1 MFPSEYVF
9 GLPLTKEL
17 KDSIQERTRQ
27 QLSEMLGVEVDNVM
41 AEYVVVMIGNNK
53 SMSQIAH
60 DLVDFIGDEHAQQFV
75 AWLSVT
81 LKTLEGANETTTAPP
96 ATTEDEELDALA
108 PPSAESDVKVTSD
121 DSSSASSS
129 RVVNLK
135 GIGGGSSAGE
145 KKTVV
150 LSGSSGASG
159 TVRSLNRGSADMQDV
174 LARRSQRFGLPTPTE
189 APKSKQDGQGKR
201 GARDTNDK
209 PKNGGVKRK
218 NDGES
223 GEEAQPAKRPGS
235 ASRVARLLGPPVN
248 TDQAELDARDGGS
261 SNKRKKNGR
270 DDRNNRKRS
279 GSESRQEQENQ
290 SDGDSNGRRS
300 TRRRTD
306 GGNDRSSADGSTP
319 PLPPNSPRDDRR
331 SDNRRRDQRDG
342 RGGPTPPPHHFGGPG
357 FRGPP
362 GFGGPYPPPPYGMYY
377 PPPYGMPPYG
387 MGFPPHQGMPRGPYA
402 PPPMPPGGQ
411 KPHYQPRGPRPSFQ
425 NRKWVN
431 PNVAKAEGEGA
442 PSEGDTPQEG
452 SNETPAQDA
461 AADGSQ
467 LNVKA
472 APFMPR
478 NPYYS
483 SQMRPRFQNK
493 TWVRPDA
500 TPEPTAKDDQDL
512 SASLPTTPP
521 PEDVNAA

>member
-53 SMSQIAH
+53 SMAQIAH
-60 DLVDFIGDEHAQQFV
+60 DLVDFIGEEHAQQFV
-75 AWLSVT
+75 AWLSVV
-81 LKTLEGANETTTAPP
+81 LKTLEAPNESST
-96 ATTEDEELDALA
+96 TTEDDDLEALA
-108 PPSAESDVKVTSD
+108 PPSAESDEKPNGDD
-121 DSSSASSS
+121 DSTASSK
-129 RVVNLK
+129 RVVSLK
-135 GIGGGSSAGE
+135 GISGGSSATSSSSE

-150 LSGSSGASG
+150 LAGSSSASG
-159 TVRSLNRGSADMQDV
+159 TVRSLNRGSSDMQDV

-189 APKSKQDGQGKR
+189 APKTKQDGQGKR
-201 GARDTNDK
+201 GTGRDAGDK
-209 PKNGGVKRK
+209 PKAGGVKRK
-218 NDGES
+218 NESEGGEDS
-223 GEEAQPAKRPGS
+223 HSSKRPGS
-235 ASRVARLLGPPVN
+235 ASR
-248 TDQAELDARDGGS
+248 
-261 SNKRKKNGR
+261 
-270 DDRNNRKRS
+270 
-279 GSESRQEQENQ
+279 
-290 SDGDSNGRRS
+290 
-300 TRRRTD
+300 
-306 GGNDRSSADGSTP
+306 
-319 PLPPNSPRDDRR
+319 
-331 SDNRRRDQRDG
+331 
-342 RGGPTPPPHHFGGPG
+342 
-357 FRGPP
+357 
-362 GFGGPYPPPPYGMYY
+362 PYGMYY

-431 PNVAKAEGEGA
+431 PNVAKAEGEA
-442 PSEGDTPQEG
+442 STGDNEATQESGNESAPQEAG
-452 SNETPAQDA
+452 ANTP
-461 AADGSQ
+461 Q

-500 TPEPTAKDDQDL
+500 APEPTAKDDEDL

-521 PEDVNAA
+521 PENVNAA